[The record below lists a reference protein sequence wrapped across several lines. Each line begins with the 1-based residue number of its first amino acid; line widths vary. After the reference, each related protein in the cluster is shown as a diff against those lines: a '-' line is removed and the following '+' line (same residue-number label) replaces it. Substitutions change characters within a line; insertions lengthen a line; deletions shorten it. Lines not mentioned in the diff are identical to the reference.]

1 MSRSHSMGRGVRALQ
16 SMACTSVWKRRA
28 STFQSTV
35 YASES
40 RTASCLI
47 LGDIAVLEYPCVEKK
62 KSYTMRLTQ
71 FNDYSMVDWTPVD
84 DTWGHGRLEFGEME
98 GVTRLIDNSGKFWTF
113 GEEYSDADVERRR
126 RVVLGH
132 TAPALTND
140 FVAAAPTC
148 ASTDSSRSLRARGT
162 RCK

>member
-1 MSRSHSMGRGVRALQ
+1 MSIALDGPRRPCAPVNGLYFR
-16 SMACTSVWKRRA
+16 MEETSIHLPVNGLCFRIKNRLLLR
-28 STFQSTV
+28 
-35 YASES
+35 
-40 RTASCLI
+40 I
-47 LGDIAVLEYPCVEKK
+47 LGDTAVLEYPCVEKK

-84 DTWGHGRLEFGEME
+84 DTWGHERLEFGEME